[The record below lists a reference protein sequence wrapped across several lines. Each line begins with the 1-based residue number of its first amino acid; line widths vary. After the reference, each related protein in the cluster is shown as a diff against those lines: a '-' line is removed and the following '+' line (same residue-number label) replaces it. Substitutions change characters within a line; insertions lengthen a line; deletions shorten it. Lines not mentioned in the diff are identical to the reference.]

1 MAFTAERFAL
11 EKAWGCGLRALGRGS
26 RPLRFAGVFV
36 GAISAGVGT
45 VLCFSLRGG
54 PATTDPGAQI
64 IGGLLQVLTD
74 HGLSLPMS
82 ISPSHPPPHAVVG

>member
-1 MAFTAERFAL
+1 MLPLNGVYGREVCGFAL

-54 PATTDPGAQI
+54 PATTDPGARI
-64 IGGLLQVLTD
+64 IGGLLTA
-74 HGLSLPMS
+74 GSY
-82 ISPSHPPPHAVVG
+82 